1 MELVL
6 VSVPWN
12 IPSDW
17 SPVRVCDQTELG
29 AAVDLV
35 PCVVKISQTMS
46 HTGLVDHHLTA
57 LLTAVIVTLVFAMD
71 LPECVMRMEIYV
83 SLDHRYSVVS
93 YHSVEA

>member
-6 VSVPWN
+6 VSVPRN

-35 PCVVKISQTMS
+35 PCAVGISQTMP
-46 HTGLVDHHLTA
+46 HTGLVDHRLTA
-57 LLTAVIVTLVFAMD
+57 MLTAVIVVALSAMD

-83 SLDHRYSVVS
+83 SLDHRYSVVG
-93 YHSVEA
+93 YYSVEA